1 MRFVKVASSALL
13 IAILGLFSINQANSF
28 PSGGVGN
35 NGTPA
40 PTPVPTPSP
49 TPSPTQSSTPE
60 KIVETKNFNIYFGLN
75 TYFLDA
81 KSRVVLKAAYN
92 SVKSKITANSIVV
105 VEVDGWVQPNRINP
119 NAKWLSKNRAKAV
132 AQYLKDL
139 GLKGRYVIKASGKD
153 VDNNASSRRA
163 TVKITVS
170 N

>member
-1 MRFVKVASSALL
+1 MRFVKVALSALL
-13 IAILGLFSINQANSF
+13 IAILGLFSVNQANSF

-40 PTPVPTPSP
+40 PTPAPTPVP

-163 TVKITVS
+163 TVKITIT